1 MAAKAKP
8 KSSRFKSALYLSW
21 AGLTALWIALAALF
35 PLSGDDWQWGFSTG
49 LATFNGRYLGNFFT
63 RVLVQAL
70 WLKPLV
76 VGLTIAFIIIAVTL
90 LSGMKTVLSG
100 TFFITLM
107 PAVLFSQVFQW
118 TSGFGNYTL
127 PVALL
132 LVNALLYRYKDGF
145 PPFARVCAYIV
156 APVIACAA
164 QLFAEHTTI
173 FAATFSLVILVYEWV
188 RKKHLDIFLILSV
201 LGYIAGAAIMF
212 SNPAYSSSGASGAH
226 KMPGLSDLIINMT
239 VNYKNQFVPHLFL
252 NLVWVNVA
260 LSLCLVC
267 VIAASGKARKPLG
280 GTLSVCSLLYGAY
293 SVARVFHAPIL
304 SHDYVRFA
312 ECLMVP
318 AFCAVCL
325 ITVVLYIPSAEIKR
339 NLLLAALAAVLL
351 NAPLL
356 TVNPIGPRCFFAT
369 YVVYVYIIGV
379 LFRYLQSTSRPAAQL
394 GILKQAAIAM
404 LVCTFGIYFFIYGRT
419 AKTYADRSQALGQA
433 LSESGETVIVEPVP
447 YPNYVWTG
455 NPTTD
460 YVQLI
465 YKRYYGIPQEY
476 TLEIR

>member
-1 MAAKAKP
+1 MATQKTGKRDRTSYP
-8 KSSRFKSALYLSW
+8 ILSW

-49 LATFNGRYLGNFFT
+49 LATFNGRYLGNLFT
-63 RVLVQAL
+63 RVLVQTL
-70 WLKPLV
+70 WLKPV
-76 VGLTIAFIIIAVTL
+76 IVGLTIAFIIIAVTL
-90 LSGMKTVLSG
+90 LSGVKSVLSG
-100 TFFITLM
+100 TFFIALM

-118 TSGFGNYTL
+118 TSGLGNYTL

-132 LVNALLYRYKDGF
+132 LMNALLYRYKDGL
-145 PPFARVCAYIV
+145 PRSVRICAYV
-156 APVIACAA
+156 AAPVIACAA

-173 FAATFSLVILVYEWV
+173 FAVAFSLVILVYEWV
-188 RKKHLDIFLILSV
+188 RKKHLDMFLILSV
-201 LGYIAGAAIMF
+201 LGYLAGAAIMF

-267 VIAASGKARKPLG
+267 VIAASGKARTPLAG
-280 GTLSVCSLLYGAY
+280 ALSVFSLLYGAY
-293 SVARVFHAPIL
+293 SVARVFHTPIL
-304 SHDYVRFA
+304 SHDYVRLA

-318 AFCAVCL
+318 AFCVTIL
-325 ITVVLYIPSAEIKR
+325 ITVVWYIPSAEVKR

-356 TVNPIGPRCFFAT
+356 TVNPIGPRCFFAS
-369 YVVYVYIIGV
+369 YVVYVHFINV
-379 LFRYLQSTSRPAAQL
+379 LFLYLQSANNPAARQGL
-394 GILKQAAIAM
+394 LKQAAVAM
-404 LVCTFGIYFFIYGRT
+404 LVCTFGIYFFVYGRT
-419 AKTYADRSQALGQA
+419 AKTYADRSQTLGQTLA
-433 LSESGETVIVEPVP
+433 ESGETVVIEPVP
-447 YPNYVWTG
+447 YLNYVWAG

-460 YVQLI
+460 YLQLI